1 MQTHSI
7 QFVGAG
13 PGDPEL
19 ITVKGRNALEAADL
33 MIYAGS
39 LVPEAALRWAGGA
52 RKENSAGMDLEAIT
66 RSMIDAHG
74 RGEKVVRLHSGDPSL
89 YGAIAEQMKA
99 LDRQDIAYEV
109 IPGVTAAFAAAAALK
124 IEYTLPETCQTLILT
139 RMEGRTPVPEREQL
153 EALAAHQ
160 TSLAIYLSAG
170 LADKVE
176 PVLVGN
182 YGADA
187 PVAIVCQASQP
198 GERIV
203 RTTMQHLARTI
214 RAENI
219 DRQALILAG
228 KAVAW
233 RNCEFPD
240 SRLYDAHFTHGYR
253 QADKAEEKE

>member
-1 MQTHSI
+1 MQTHPI

-33 MIYAGS
+33 VIYAGS
-39 LVPEAALRWAGGA
+39 LVPLAALRWAGGA
-52 RKENSAGMDLEAIT
+52 RKENSAGMDLETIT
-66 RSMIDAHG
+66 RRMIDAHD

-99 LDRQDIAYEV
+99 LDREAIAYEV

-139 RMEGRTPVPEREQL
+139 RMEGRTPMPEREQL

-160 TSLAIYLSAG
+160 ASLAIYLSTG

-176 PVLVGN
+176 PVLVAN

-203 RTTMQHLARTI
+203 RTTMQHLARAI

-233 RNCEFPD
+233 RSCQFPV

-253 QADKAEEKE
+253 QAGKAEEKE